1 MIVSVD
7 KNKVKAEDSYII
19 NRGEYSANPIQFEF
33 SDEYEGLVKKA
44 LFVKEG
50 ADPIEVSII
59 DDACNIPYEVL
70 NEKKFELRVYA
81 YEVEDSELVLRYS
94 PTFINL
100 FTREGSYIEGGVEPE
115 VITPSQF
122 EQYMQAM
129 NDGLE
134 EVENVDIDASKT
146 GNIATITITDRD
158 GTTKSVQITD
168 GAKGDK
174 GDKGDNTPIKGV
186 DYWTETDKAEIVQD
200 VLDSLVDSEEVYY

>member
-1 MIVSVD
+1 MVVSVD
-7 KNKVKAEDSYII
+7 KNKVIAENNYII
-19 NRGEYSANPIQFEF
+19 NRGEYNANPIQFLF
-33 SDEYEGLVKKA
+33 TDDYEGLVKKA
-44 LFVKEG
+44 IFVKSG

-59 DDACNIPYEVL
+59 DDTCNIPNEVL
-70 NEKKFELRVYA
+70 NEKEFELRVYA
-81 YEVEDSELVLRYS
+81 YEVEDDELVLRYS
-94 PTFINL
+94 PTFIKL

-134 EVENVDIDASKT
+134 EVENVDIDAEKVGSV
-146 GNIATITITDRD
+146 ATITITNRD
-158 GTTKSVQITD
+158 GTTKSVQVSD

>member
-1 MIVSVD
+1 MVVIVD

-19 NRGEYSANPIQFEF
+19 NRGEYNANPIQFVF

-44 LFVKEG
+44 VFVKVG
-50 ADPIEVSII
+50 AEPIEVSII

-81 YEVEDSELVLRYS
+81 YEVEDDELVLRYS
-94 PTFINL
+94 PAFINL

-146 GNIATITITDRD
+146 GNTATITITDRD

-186 DYWTETDKAEIVQD
+186 DYWTEADKAEIVQD